1 MEVSHYSNCLQMNEI
16 RFRKF
21 VLFAYWRSYRID
33 LKHVK
38 SHAGIWLTT
47 NEEGKWERERESKK
61 KIEQKNRS
69 CSFDS
74 FNFDTVRRLCLSDYS
89 LARRTFFLCLPLS
102 FSCLFIRSM

>member
-47 NEEGKWERERESKK
+47 NEEGKWERERQRERAKKRLNK
-61 KIEQKNRS
+61 KIALAAS
-69 CSFDS
+69 THLISI
-74 FNFDTVRRLCLSDYS
+74 LSVVY
-89 LARRTFFLCLPLS
+89 A
-102 FSCLFIRSM
+102 